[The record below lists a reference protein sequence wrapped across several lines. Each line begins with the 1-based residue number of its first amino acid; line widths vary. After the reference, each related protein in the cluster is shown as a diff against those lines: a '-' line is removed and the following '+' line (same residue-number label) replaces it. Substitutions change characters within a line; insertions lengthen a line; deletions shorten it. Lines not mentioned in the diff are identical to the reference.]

1 MTRQKKALQEF
12 KKQERAN
19 LKASKATENAE
30 IKMRK
35 RRQAGFAP
43 KPKNGQNLDY
53 KNDSKTQN
61 DSRGKRMANPIT
73 ISAQS
78 KFVWDLT
85 NVSQNLSSILILV
98 ICLAFKFRKAT

>member
-19 LKASKATENAE
+19 LKATKATENAE

-35 RRQAGFAP
+35 RRQAG
-43 KPKNGQNLDY
+43 QNLDY
-53 KNDSKTQN
+53 KNNSKSPN

-85 NVSQNLSSILILV
+85 NVSQNFIYFNLSNIRRI
-98 ICLAFKFRKAT
+98 

>member
-19 LKASKATENAE
+19 LKAKKATENAE

-35 RRQAGFAP
+35 RRQAGYAP

-53 KNDSKTQN
+53 KNNSKTGN
-61 DSRGKRMANPIT
+61 DYRGKRMANPIT

-78 KFVWDLT
+78 KFVWDLQ
-85 NVSQNLSSILILV
+85 NVSENLSILILV
-98 ICLAFKFRKAT
+98 K